1 MDISRIRKLFLIMN
15 MPDISNAANKISLRS
30 GNALTES
37 TKTLAGKCENIRS
50 GAINRVTNAGIDDML
65 SSSSNVANII
75 PHSSSSNFHFWR
87 DSARRNERL
96 FNIF

>member
-1 MDISRIRKLFLIMN
+1 MDISRTRKLFLITN

-50 GAINRVTNAGIDDML
+50 GAVSRVTNAGIDDML
-65 SSSSNVANII
+65 SSSSNVASNI
-75 PHSSSSNFHFWR
+75 PHSSSSNFHFW
-87 DSARRNERL
+87 
-96 FNIF
+96 